1 MARESRP
8 AVEAKGHTGGGACS
22 VTQAGRGVLKK
33 LALQQQLFHGSVGP
47 WACNQWP
54 ITPSQNSVK
63 SLSSQDAYASY
74 TSAAPAAPGV
84 MTPRA
89 RRGVASVPRSRAT
102 SAGSKRT
109 DVFGGGVSSMDE
121 SSAAPATT
129 TPRDMEQDPRAAKQQ
144 RLEAHRGKVAKRVQS
159 QMAARALEIERKQRE
174 DDKRLQERCL
184 ALMEGGQ
191 LLSRLSEDEL
201 HRQEANNLRRIGDRH
216 RAKWDNYGISN
227 GSVGAHMAQKR
238 LAGCSGHRLN
248 QQSRVLE
255 DFSVLLELDRGDKQR
270 PKASR
275 RFNSIGPPRSET
287 PADFEEQQLL
297 V

>member
-1 MARESRP
+1 MTE
-8 AVEAKGHTGGGACS
+8 
-22 VTQAGRGVLKK
+22 AGRGVLKK

-63 SLSSQDAYASY
+63 SLSSEDLARNAYAAYANIGPKPPSEI
-74 TSAAPAAPGV
+74 

-89 RRGVASVPRSRAT
+89 KRGVASIPQSRAT
-102 SAGSKRT
+102 SARSKRT
-109 DVFGGGVSSMDE
+109 DPSYVASNVGGAASSICE
-121 SSAAPATT
+121 SSAVTT
-129 TPRDMEQDPRAAKQQ
+129 TPRDVGLDPRHVKQE
-144 RLEAHRGKVAKRVQS
+144 RLEARRGKVAKKIHS
-159 QMAARALEIERKQRE
+159 QMAARALEIDRKQRE

-191 LLSRLSEDEL
+191 LLSRLSEDQL
-201 HRQEANNLRRIGDRH
+201 HKNEVGHLRRIGDRH

-238 LAGCSGHRLN
+238 LAGCSGHRLD
-248 QQSRVLE
+248 QQSRVME
-255 DFSVLLELDRGDKQR
+255 DLSVLVQLDLHNKQR

-275 RFNSIGPPRSET
+275 KFKISGPDHRSET
-287 PADFEEQQLL
+287 PDFDEQQRIMNLN
-297 V
+297 